1 MKKLIIIQTVTPDYR
16 NKFFQFLNHKLQNN
30 FSIYRGSYYFEP
42 SVETDSTIF
51 FAKTLNN
58 YFIFKNRFLFQ
69 TGPFWKQ
76 IIKNNIIVLEMNP
89 RILSNWII
97 LLVRRMF
104 FMETVLWGH
113 AWPRKGATSKSDKLR
128 NLMRLLANKIIVY
141 TQSQKQELELRMP
154 NKKIYSA
161 PNAIYKKNE
170 MLTNN
175 NLKTIKN
182 IIYVGRL
189 TKKKKPLIM
198 VKAFEIALKKL
209 SKNVNLLII
218 GDGEEKQ
225 NIIEYVNNNK
235 IASRVYILGHIG
247 SYDKLRE
254 LYHSSLVSLSPG
266 YVGLSATQ
274 SLGFGVPML
283 VSRNENHS
291 PEIESI
297 KDGVNA
303 LFFETNSE
311 KNLSDKLLEIFNNQY
326 YWIKQRELIC
336 EDCKDKYSIES
347 MAEPFINLLKHE
359 A

>member
-1 MKKLIIIQTVTPDYR
+1 
-16 NKFFQFLNHKLQNN
+16 
-30 FSIYRGSYYFEP
+30 
-42 SVETDSTIF
+42 
-51 FAKTLNN
+51 
-58 YFIFKNRFLFQ
+58 
-69 TGPFWKQ
+69 
-76 IIKNNIIVLEMNP
+76 
-89 RILSNWII
+89 
-97 LLVRRMF
+97 
-104 FMETVLWGH
+104 
-113 AWPRKGATSKSDKLR
+113 
-128 NLMRLLANKIIVY
+128 MRLLANKIIVY
-141 TQSQKQELELRMP
+141 THSQKQELELRMP

-161 PNAIYKKNE
+161 PNALYKKNE

-175 NLKTIKN
+175 SLKTIKN

-235 IASRVYILGHIG
+235 IASRVSILGHIG
-247 SYDKLRE
+247 SYSELRE

-297 KDGVNA
+297 KEGANA

-311 KNLSDKLLEIFNNQY
+311 KNLSDKLLEMFNNQY

-336 EDCKDKYSIES
+336 EDCKGKYSIES
-347 MAEPFINLLKHE
+347 MAEPFINLLKI
-359 A
+359 